1 MIKNWILF
9 VSIVML
15 TVSCDSIFTSKPA
28 GTLNEDE
35 MIDILVD
42 IHLTEATLRI
52 SNDSL
57 SRKNDTTDQRIRFAH
72 VFRKHD
78 IDPDDFNKSMDYYL
92 EHIELLDNIYKE
104 VINRL
109 TEMEATLQPK
119 ATTPG
124 VDKKLNVGEI
134 KPSTAQLRNPW
145 FLSLYKPSKPDQ
157 VQYFSADKYPIKQRK

>member
-1 MIKNWILF
+1 MLKNWILF

-15 TVSCDSIFTSKPA
+15 GSCSSIFTSKPA

-35 MIDILVD
+35 MINILVD

-57 SRKNDTTDQRIRFAH
+57 SRKNDTTEQRIRFAH

-78 IDPDDFNKSMDYYL
+78 IDPDNFNASMDYYL

-109 TEMEATLQPK
+109 SEMEATLQPK
-119 ATTPG
+119 ATTPAAN
-124 VDKKLNVGEI
+124 KKLNMNEI
-134 KPSTAQLRNPW
+134 KPSTTQLRNQW
-145 FLSLYKPSKPDQ
+145 FRTLYVPSEPDQ
-157 VQYFSADKYPIKQRK
+157 VQYFSQEKYPTKQRK

>member
-1 MIKNWILF
+1 MLKNWILF
-9 VSIVML
+9 VSIVVL
-15 TVSCDSIFTSKPA
+15 GSCSSIFTSKPA

-35 MIDILVD
+35 MINILVD

-78 IDPDDFNKSMDYYL
+78 IDPDNFNKSMDYYL

-109 TEMEATLQPK
+109 SEMEATLQPK
-119 ATTPG
+119 ATTPTAN
-124 VDKKLNVGEI
+124 KKLNMNEI

-145 FLSLYKPSKPDQ
+145 FLSLYKPSEHDQ
-157 VQYFSADKYPIKQRK
+157 VEYFSQEKYPTKQRK